1 MSEFKDVLLKRRSIY
16 ALGKNS
22 ELSKDEIVARL
33 REVQQTVPTANNSQ
47 TTRLVV
53 LTGEANTKLWNL
65 IYDVQKEV
73 LNEAM
78 WNFMSPIMVGAKE
91 AMGTVLFFE
100 DRDAVNQMPAKGE
113 RAEAYKQNNNANSQ
127 FAIWLALAE
136 MDLGA
141 SLQHFNIGYE
151 QGFDKAI
158 REMFNLPA
166 SYELIAQMPFGS
178 VEQAAGEKEHI
189 DPTVQVQ
196 VISE

>member
-1 MSEFKDVLLKRRSIY
+1 MSEFKDILLKRRSIY

-22 ELSKDEIVARL
+22 ELSTDEIVARL

-127 FAIWLALAE
+127 FAI
-136 MDLGA
+136 
-141 SLQHFNIGYE
+141 
-151 QGFDKAI
+151 
-158 REMFNLPA
+158 
-166 SYELIAQMPFGS
+166 
-178 VEQAAGEKEHI
+178 
-189 DPTVQVQ
+189 
-196 VISE
+196 

>member
-22 ELSKDEIVARL
+22 ELSTDEIVARL

-65 IYDVQKEV
+65 IYDVPKEV

-100 DRDAVNQMPAKGE
+100 DRDAENPMSAKGE
-113 RAEAYKQNNNANSQ
+113 CAEAYKQNNNANSQ

-136 MDLGA
+136 MNLGA

-178 VEQAAGEKEHI
+178 VEQPAGEKENI

-196 VISE
+196 IISG